1 MKGKVALITGS
12 STGIGK
18 AVALRLAKE
27 GVSITINYSKS
38 EEEALETKKE
48 VEGLGVECLLYKASV
63 DNNLSVKEMVDKV
76 VETFG
81 RLDILVNNAG
91 VTNFVEHNN
100 LDGLKEEY
108 WDCVMDVNVKGLF
121 YCCRASAIHL
131 KKEKGCIINITSVAG
146 LTGLGSSIAYAA
158 SKAAANSVTKSLAR
172 VLAPEVRVNSIAPG
186 VVMTRWNEG
195 HLEQVQHLVEGTP
208 MGRVATPED
217 VADTCYSLIAHSSM
231 VTGEIIKVDGGMFI

>member
-1 MKGKVALITGS
+1 M
-12 STGIGK
+12 
-18 AVALRLAKE
+18 
-27 GVSITINYSKS
+27 
-38 EEEALETKKE
+38 
-48 VEGLGVECLLYKASV
+48 LYKASV

-195 HLEQVQHLVEGTP
+195 NLEQVQHLVEGTP